1 MAGWSPA
8 TPLSSRL
15 PYNGFTTP
23 HPEPCLAIAIRLSQ
37 AHIDAMIQHALEDAP
52 IEACGLLA
60 TKDGAVVEVR
70 RARNREASPYRF
82 SIDPLETRKH
92 EQAIDDSGA
101 ELAGFYHSHTG
112 SPPLPSPTD
121 IRMMGPFFGPP
132 FVHFI
137 IGVADLENPEV
148 RAWYIDGPER
158 IEQEFEVIP

>member
-1 MAGWSPA
+1 MNPH
-8 TPLSSRL
+8 PMPESRL
-15 PYNGFTTP
+15 
-23 HPEPCLAIAIRLSQ
+23 AAAIRLSR

-60 TKDGAVVEVR
+60 ARDGTVVEVR
-70 RARNREASPYRF
+70 RAKNREASPYRF

-92 EQAIDDSGA
+92 EQAIDESGA

-112 SPPLPSPTD
+112 SPPVPSPTD

-132 FVHFI
+132 FVHFV
-137 IGVADLENPEV
+137 IGVADREHPEV
-148 RAWYIDGPER
+148 RAWYIDGTER